1 MQCPQCGSPSRVLE
15 SRPAD
20 DGAAVRRRREC
31 SSCGVRFTTF
41 ERVAV
46 DRLYVRKRD
55 DRRQP
60 FDGEKL
66 RAALVRAAHKRDVSA
81 SQIHGI
87 VAAVEGEATASGG
100 AIAAKR
106 IGEICLERLRRL
118 DHGAYLQ
125 FAGTLPG
132 ANADFA
138 AVEGAQGGAGSV
150 RVPRKD
156 PRSTSKA
163 GTRRGSD
170 E

>member
-1 MQCPQCGSPSRVLE
+1 VECPQCSGPSRVLE

-31 SSCGVRFTTF
+31 SGCGARFTTF
-41 ERVAV
+41 ERASV

-55 DRRQP
+55 HRREP
-60 FDGEKL
+60 FDAEKL
-66 RAALVRAAHKRDVSA
+66 GAALVRAAHKREVST

-87 VAAVEGEATASGG
+87 VAAVEKEATASGG
-100 AIAAKR
+100 EIAAER
-106 IGEICLERLRRL
+106 IGEICLGGLHDL
-118 DHGAYLQ
+118 DPGAYLQ

-138 AVEGAQGGAGSV
+138 AVEGVESEVSSV
-150 RVPRKD
+150 RAPRED
-156 PRSTSKA
+156 AESILKA